1 MSNTKKK
8 LPTGPIRM
16 QIPTSKL
23 SETSDE
29 ETTIQKSSLLE
40 NMKQDSG
47 KQDFISE
54 LEILQADLQ
63 ESQVVESLTDIK
75 QDSGKQDYKKVAMRL
90 SADSLERLRQ
100 LRVETG
106 LPYEILVDVMI
117 RNWDKLPQRTQS
129 AYLKE
134 AKDIRGQ
141 RLIAG
146 QIKTLQ
152 AIQTKHLTR

>member
-16 QIPTSKL
+16 EIPTSKP
-23 SETSDE
+23 SETRE
-29 ETTIQKSSLLE
+29 AETITPESGLLE
-40 NMKQDSG
+40 NTKQDYE
-47 KQDFISE
+47 KQDFTSE
-54 LEILQADLQ
+54 LEILQVDLQ
-63 ESQVVESLTDIK
+63 ESQVVESLKDIK

-152 AIQTKHLTR
+152 AIQTKHSTH

>member
-16 QIPTSKL
+16 EIPTSKP
-23 SETSDE
+23 SETRE
-29 ETTIQKSSLLE
+29 VETITPESGLLE
-40 NMKQDSG
+40 NTKQDSG
-47 KQDFISE
+47 KQDLMPE
-54 LEILQADLQ
+54 LEALQTDLQ

-90 SADSLERLRQ
+90 SADSLERLRK

-134 AKDIRGQ
+134 AKAIRGE

-146 QIKTLQ
+146 QIKSLQ
-152 AIQTKHLTR
+152 AIKSR

>member
-16 QIPTSKL
+16 EIPSSKAFEVKEA
-23 SETSDE
+23 ETI
-29 ETTIQKSSLLE
+29 IQESNLPE
-40 NMKQDSG
+40 NIKQDSG
-47 KQDFISE
+47 KQDFIPE
-54 LEILQADLQ
+54 PETLQSDSQ
-63 ESQVVESLTDIK
+63 ESQILEPVTEIK

-146 QIKTLQ
+146 QIKALQ
-152 AIQTKHLTR
+152 AIQTKHLTN

>member
-16 QIPTSKL
+16 EIPTSKP
-23 SETSDE
+23 SETRE
-29 ETTIQKSSLLE
+29 VETITPESGLLE
-40 NMKQDSG
+40 N
-47 KQDFISE
+47 
-54 LEILQADLQ
+54 
-63 ESQVVESLTDIK
+63 TK

-90 SADSLERLRQ
+90 SADSLERLRK

-134 AKDIRGQ
+134 AKAIRGE

-146 QIKTLQ
+146 QIKSLQ
-152 AIQTKHLTR
+152 AIKSR

>member
-16 QIPTSKL
+16 EIPSSKAFEAREV
-23 SETSDE
+23 ETITQESG
-29 ETTIQKSSLLE
+29 LPE
-40 NMKQDSG
+40 NTKQDFG
-47 KQDFISE
+47 KQDFTSE
-54 LEILQADLQ
+54 LETLQSDSQ
-63 ESQVVESLTDIK
+63 ESQIVEPVTEIK

-129 AYLKE
+129 VYLKE

-152 AIQTKHLTR
+152 AIQTKHLTN

>member
-1 MSNTKKK
+1 MSNPKKK
-8 LPTGPIRM
+8 LPTGPIRLE
-16 QIPTSKL
+16 IPTSKT
-23 SETSDE
+23 SETRE
-29 ETTIQKSSLLE
+29 VKTIKPESGLPE
-40 NMKQDSG
+40 NTKQDLI
-47 KQDFISE
+47 KQDFTAKPGTLPS
-54 LEILQADLQ
+54 ASH
-63 ESQVVESLTDIK
+63 ESQIAEPLSDIK
-75 QDSGKQDYKKVAMRL
+75 QDSGKQDYKKVAMKL

-134 AKDIRGQ
+134 AKEIRGQ

-152 AIQTKHLTR
+152 AIQTKHSTR